1 MKKYIINYEDG
12 AKRDILNIIDYIE
25 TRYDDTFNAAKVA
38 IRIYRKCESL
48 ALFSKAFPVHRE
60 WNTKI
65 DYRAAHIKGYTIIY
79 YVDDEKMVVNIRAV
93 VNSARD
99 IDSLMK

>member
-12 AKRDILNIIDYIE
+12 AKRDILNILDYIE

-38 IRIYRKCESL
+38 IWIYRTCESL
-48 ALFSKAFPVHRE
+48 ALFPKAFPIHRE
-60 WNTKI
+60 WNMKI

-93 VNSARD
+93 VNSARN

>member
-25 TRYDDTFNAAKVA
+25 TRYDDTFNAVKVA

-48 ALFSKAFPVHRE
+48 AFFPKAFPVHLE

-65 DYRAAHIKGYTIIY
+65 DYRVAHIKGYTIIY

-93 VNSARD
+93 VNSARN